1 MVARPPMD
9 ERLLRHYERE
19 LSFLREAGAE
29 FAEDYPKIAATL
41 GLRPDEVTDPSVERL
56 LEGLSFLTARVQLQ
70 MEAEFPR
77 FTESLLELVQPQQL
91 LPVPSMA
98 VLQFSPD
105 LQEGSLASGFT
116 LPADSVVRSVGEA
129 GGQDP
134 RCEFRSL
141 RPMTLWPLALDSAEY
156 LPSAGLLK
164 GLPASVLKQD
174 GGALRLRLRTT
185 AGVSF
190 DQLALQEL
198 TLFLRGD
205 GSLPLGLQEALLT
218 RAEGLFVRCGEGE
231 GGWSPRIGPEHIQQP
246 PAHPASS
253 QYARSLNSDAVCA
266 QLKTF
271 LAFAEGER
279 FVSLGGLGPALRN
292 CPARSVEL
300 VVVFAPLSQPFS
312 ALLNA
317 SHFGL
322 FCVPVI
328 NLFNKRVE
336 RIVVDPYR
344 HDLPLVV
351 DKARPL
357 AYEIQEVLAVHGYAA
372 GSKERQVILPL
383 YAPQRLEGDERR
395 LAGFYQMQRTP
406 SRVPQRFVDGQRRYR
421 GCDSSLV
428 VALEADAELQR
439 LAVDVLCSNR
449 DLPLRLPL
457 GAGNTDFVLDMGA
470 PVLAIRCVAG
480 PSRPLPAPSQG
491 DRQWQVVRQLSRN
504 YLPLAHHDGAV
515 GARALRELLAHY
527 LPEGDSSGHKLLQ
540 GIVSLRAQAV
550 TRRLP
555 GAGPVAFG
563 RGLNLTLVLDDAACE
578 GTGTYLFGAA
588 LERFFVRYAALNAFM
603 QTELHSVNR
612 GHIKTWQA
620 RAGQCMIW

>member
-1 MVARPPMD
+1 MAACPFMD

-41 GLRPDEVTDPSVERL
+41 GLRPEEVTDPSVERL

-91 LPVPSMA
+91 LPVPAMA

-116 LPADSVVRSVGEA
+116 LPANSVVRSLGDA
-129 GGQDP
+129 AGQDP

-141 RPMTLWPLALDSAEY
+141 RPLTLWPLALESAEY
-156 LPSAGLLK
+156 LPSAGLLR
-164 GLPASVLKQD
+164 GLPIGAVKQD

-205 GSLPLGLQEALLT
+205 GSLPLAIAEALLS
-218 RAEGLFVRCGEGE
+218 RAEGLFVRCAEGE
-231 GGWSPRIGPEHIQQP
+231 GAWSERIDPGHIRQPEPRPGP
-246 PAHPASS
+246 HPH
-253 QYARSLNSDAVCA
+253 ARSLNSDALCA

-279 FVSLGGLGPALRN
+279 FVSLGGLGPALRA
-292 CPARSVEL
+292 CPARSLEL
-300 VVVFAPLSQPFS
+300 LVVFAPLSQPLS
-312 ALLNA
+312 TLLNA

-336 RIVVDPYR
+336 RIAIDPCR
-344 HDLPLVV
+344 HELPLVV

-357 AYEIQEVLAVHGYAA
+357 AYEIQEVLAVHGHAA
-372 GSKERQVILPL
+372 GSKERQVVLPL
-383 YAPQRLEGDERR
+383 YAPQRLDDGERR
-395 LAGFYQMQRTP
+395 PAGFYQLQRTP
-406 SRVPQRFVDGQRRYR
+406 SRVPRRFVDGQRRYR
-421 GCDSSLV
+421 GCDASLV
-428 VALEADAELQR
+428 LALEADADLQR
-439 LAVDVLCSNR
+439 LSVEVLCSNR

-457 GAGNTDFVLDMGA
+457 GAGNSDFVLDVSA

-504 YLPLAHHDGAV
+504 YLPLAHRDGTA
-515 GARALRELLAHY
+515 GARALRELLVHY
-527 LPEGDSSGHKLLQ
+527 LPEDDNSGHKLLQ
-540 GIVSLRAQAV
+540 GIVSLRAQV
-550 TRRLP
+550 VSRRLP

-563 RGLNLTLVLDDAACE
+563 RGLNLTLLLDDAACE

-603 QTELHSVNR
+603 ETELRSVSR
-612 GHIKTWQA
+612 GHIKTWRA

>member
-1 MVARPPMD
+1 M
-9 ERLLRHYERE
+9 
-19 LSFLREAGAE
+19 
-29 FAEDYPKIAATL
+29 
-41 GLRPDEVTDPSVERL
+41 PSISGIITSRI
-56 LEGLSFLTARVQLQ
+56 TR
-70 MEAEFPR
+70 
-77 FTESLLELVQPQQL
+77 
-91 LPVPSMA
+91 
-98 VLQFSPD
+98 
-105 LQEGSLASGFT
+105 SGFT
-116 LPADSVVRSVGEA
+116 LPADSVVRSLGESA
-129 GGQDP
+129 GQDP

-141 RPMTLWPLALDSAEY
+141 RPLTLWPLALESADY

-164 GLPASVLKQD
+164 GLPASGLEQE

-185 AGVSF
+185 TGVSF

-205 GSLPLGLQEALLT
+205 GSLPLAVQEALLT
-218 RAEGLFVRCGEGE
+218 RAEGLFVGWGEDQ
-231 GGWSPRIGPEHIQQP
+231 WSARIDPAQICQPAAQP
-246 PAHPASS
+246 PSG

-292 CPARSVEL
+292 CPARRMEL
-300 VVVFAPLSQPFS
+300 VVVFAPLSQPLS

-322 FCVPVI
+322 FCTPVI
-328 NLFNKRVE
+328 NLFRKRLE
-336 RIVVDPYR
+336 RIVIDPYR
-344 HDLPLVV
+344 HDLPLVI

-357 AYEIQEVLAVHGYAA
+357 AYEIQEVLAVQGYAA

-383 YAPQRLEGDERR
+383 YAPSRLDGRDGQP
-395 LAGFYQMQRTP
+395 AGFYQMQRTP
-406 SRVPQRFVDGQRRYR
+406 SRIPQRFIDGQRRYR
-421 GCDSSLV
+421 GCDASLV
-428 VALEADAELQR
+428 LALQADAQLQH

-457 GAGNTDFVLDMGA
+457 GAGNTDFVLDVSA

-504 YLPLAHHDGAV
+504 YLPLAHREGAA
-515 GARALRELLAHY
+515 GAQALRELLAHY
-527 LPEGDSSGHKLLQ
+527 LPEDDSSGHKLLQ
-540 GIVSLRAQAV
+540 GIVSLRAQVV

-578 GTGTYLFGAA
+578 GIGVYLLGAA

-603 QTELHSVNR
+603 QTELHSVSR
-612 GHIKTWQA
+612 GHIKTWKA

>member
-1 MVARPPMD
+1 MD

-19 LSFLREAGAE
+19 LAFLREAGAE

-41 GLRPDEVTDPSVERL
+41 GLRPEEVTDPSVERL

-116 LPADSVVRSVGEA
+116 LPADSLVRSLGEA
-129 GGQDP
+129 GEQGP

-141 RPMTLWPLALDSAEY
+141 RPVTLWPLALESAEY

-164 GLPASVLKQD
+164 GLPPSVLKQE
-174 GGALRLRLRTT
+174 GGALRLRLQTT

-205 GSLPLGLQEALLT
+205 GSLPLAVQEALLT
-218 RAEGLFVRCGEGE
+218 RAEGMFARCGEGD
-231 GGWSPRIGPEHIQQP
+231 GAWSPRIDPGQIRQPEPRPGTRQQ
-246 PAHPASS
+246 
-253 QYARSLNSDAVCA
+253 ARSLNSDAVCA

-279 FVSLGGLGPALRN
+279 FVSLGGLGPALRG
-292 CPARSVEL
+292 CPSCSLEL
-300 VVVFAPLSQPFS
+300 VVVFAALSQPLS

-322 FCVPVI
+322 FCAPVI

-336 RIVVDPYR
+336 RIAVDPYR
-344 HDLPLVV
+344 HELPLVV

-357 AYEIQEVLAVHGYAA
+357 AYEIHEVLAVHGYAA
-372 GSKERQVILPL
+372 GSRERRVVLPL
-383 YAPQRLEGDERR
+383 YAPQRLDDGDLR
-395 LAGFYQMQRTP
+395 AVGFYQMQRTP
-406 SRVPQRFVDGQRRYR
+406 SRAAQRFVDGQRRYR
-421 GCDSSLV
+421 GGDASLV
-428 VALEADAELQR
+428 LALEADAELQR

-457 GAGNTDFVLDMGA
+457 GAGNTDFVLEVSA

-504 YLPLAHHDGAV
+504 YLPLAHHEGAA
-515 GARALRELLAHY
+515 GAQALRELLAHY
-527 LPEGDSSGHKLLQ
+527 LPEDDSSGHKLLQ
-540 GIVSLRAQAV
+540 GIVSLRAQVV

-563 RGLNLTLVLDDAACE
+563 RGLNLTLLLDDAACE

-588 LERFFVRYAALNAFM
+588 LERFFVRYAALNAFVE
-603 QTELHSVNR
+603 TELHSVSR
-612 GHIKTWQA
+612 GLIKTWQA

>member
-1 MVARPPMD
+1 MD

-19 LSFLREAGAE
+19 LRFLREAGAE

-41 GLRPDEVTDPSVERL
+41 GLRPEEVTDPSVERL

-116 LPADSVVRSVGEA
+116 LPANSVVRSLGEA
-129 GGQDP
+129 GGQGP

-141 RPMTLWPLALDSAEY
+141 RPVTLWPLALESAEY

-164 GLPASVLKQD
+164 GLPASVVKQD

-205 GSLPLGLQEALLT
+205 GSLPMAVQEALLT
-218 RAEGLFVRCGEGE
+218 RAEGMFARCGEGE
-231 GGWSPRIGPEHIQQP
+231 GSWSPRIDPGQIRQPEPRPAARQQ
-246 PAHPASS
+246 
-253 QYARSLNSDAVCA
+253 ARSLNSDAVCA

-279 FVSLGGLGPALRN
+279 FVSLGGLGPALRG
-292 CPARSVEL
+292 CQSRSLEL
-300 VVVFAPLSQPFS
+300 VVVLAPLSQPLS
-312 ALLNA
+312 ALLDA

-322 FCVPVI
+322 FCAPVI
-328 NLFNKRVE
+328 NLFNKRIE
-336 RIVVDPYR
+336 RIVIDPYR
-344 HDLPLVV
+344 HELPLVV

-372 GSKERQVILPL
+372 GSKERQLLLPL
-383 YAPQRLEGDERR
+383 YAPPRLDDADRR
-395 LAGFYQMQRTP
+395 PVGFYQMQRTP

-421 GCDSSLV
+421 GCDASLV
-428 VALEADAELQR
+428 LALEADAQLQR

-449 DLPLRLPL
+449 DLPLSLPL
-457 GAGNTDFVLDMGA
+457 GAGNTDFVLDVSA

-504 YLPLAHHDGAV
+504 YLPLAHREGAA
-515 GARALRELLAHY
+515 GAQALRELLAHY
-527 LPEGDSSGHKLLQ
+527 LPEDDSGGHKLLQ
-540 GIVSLRAQAV
+540 GIVSLRAEVV

-563 RGLNLTLVLDDAACE
+563 RGLNLTLLLDDAACE
-578 GTGTYLFGAA
+578 GTGAYLFGAA
-588 LERFFVRYAALNAFM
+588 LERFFVRYAALNAFVE
-603 QTELHSVNR
+603 TELHSVSR
-612 GHIKTWQA
+612 GSIKTWRA